1 MSTGTTGKRKG
12 PALELVEIKMSP
24 QPQESMS
31 STYINTSQWVVG
43 SNEGCSMRLK
53 AA

>member
-12 PALELVEIKMSP
+12 SALELVEIKTSP

-31 STYINTSQWVVG
+31 SAYKNQPMGRW
-43 SNEGCSMRLK
+43 LK
-53 AA
+53 ERVIA